1 MTPPAL
7 PVEQTTPRVAV
18 VILNWNQPQLT
29 LDCLASLQAMD
40 YPNYSALVVDN
51 GSADDS
57 VARISATY
65 PGVEVLALDE
75 NLGYAEGNNR
85 GMAHAL
91 AHGAD
96 YVLILNNDTLV
107 APDMLSRLVAF
118 AASRPCL
125 GIAGPTMFCAEPADT
140 LFAAGSGI
148 DWQRGVTENRG
159 MFRAAAAYP
168 LPAAPE
174 MVDFIAGCA
183 VLATRR
189 LIDSVGGL
197 DSGYYLNYE
206 DVEWCVRARRQG
218 FEVWHVPQAVMWHR
232 VSATFGLGSPANT
245 YYMTRN
251 ALRFFWTNAPPASR
265 PLAVAS
271 ILARTLRTVGAW
283 TIKPR
288 YHSEVYRRRRDANIL
303 AVRDFLRRH
312 DGKMGQDV
320 AAICYPATQA

>member
-1 MTPPAL
+1 MTTYDL
-7 PVEQTTPRVAV
+7 PDEQRAPRVAV
-18 VILNWNQPQLT
+18 VILNWNQAQLT
-29 LDCLASLQAMD
+29 LDCLTSVEDLD
-40 YPNYSALVVDN
+40 YPNYSVLVVDN

-57 VARISATY
+57 VAHIRVTY
-65 PGVEVLALDE
+65 PGVEVLALGE

-85 GMAHAL
+85 GLAHAL
-91 AHGAD
+91 ARGAD

-107 APDMLSRLVAF
+107 APAMLSQLVTF
-118 AASRPCL
+118 AESHPRL
-125 GIAGPTMFCAEPADT
+125 GIAGPTMFCAEPANT

-159 MFRAAAAYP
+159 MFRPAAAYP

-174 MVDFIAGCA
+174 MVDFITGCA
-183 VLATRR
+183 VLVRR
-189 LIDSVGGL
+189 HLIEAVGGL

-218 FEVWHVPQAVMWHR
+218 FEIWYVPEAVMWHR
-232 VSATFGLGSPANT
+232 ISATFGLGSPANT

-251 ALRFFWTNAPPASR
+251 ALRFFWTNSPPASR
-265 PLAVAS
+265 PLAVAN
-271 ILARTLRTVGAW
+271 ILLRTLRTVGAW

-288 YHSEVYRRRRDANIL
+288 YQSEAYRQRRDATLL
-303 AVRDFLRRH
+303 AVRDFLRQH

-320 AAICYPATQA
+320 AAVCYPSTQV